1 MLYNMKKN
9 YLIWLIGGA
18 ALYFLT
24 RKKTSTT
31 DTESES
37 TDTPSSDVGNQT
49 NDKPNAPASTT
60 ANAPANVIQPAVP
73 NQMRSSNTPPAAT
86 IVAPKMVDVR
96 VNPAVGTPPQIP
108 TNFSKDRFSI
118 D

>member
-1 MLYNMKKN
+1 MKKN

-24 RKKTSTT
+24 RKKTSTST
-31 DTESES
+31 DTDLES
-37 TDTPSSDVGNQT
+37 TDTTSSDVGNQT
-49 NDKPNAPASTT
+49 NDKPNAP

>member
-1 MLYNMKKN
+1 
-9 YLIWLIGGA
+9 
-18 ALYFLT
+18 
-24 RKKTSTT
+24 
-31 DTESES
+31 
-37 TDTPSSDVGNQT
+37 
-49 NDKPNAPASTT
+49 
-60 ANAPANVIQPAVP
+60 
-73 NQMRSSNTPPAAT
+73 MRSNITQPAAT